1 MNIQKW
7 SFYLLILAFLY
18 SSPLF
23 SADQQ
28 EHPETKKEHGHESED
43 AHADGDIDIDIENE
57 KGKHE
62 GGHEEHDDK
71 ESHADG
77 GKEAHGDEEN
87 KVHLSAEQLRV
98 AGIVVVPLTLK
109 SIPIEIEAPGEIK
122 LNDYAS
128 SQVTPRI
135 EGQITARLVK
145 LGDHVKKGQPM
156 VTLSSA
162 PMAEAQAE
170 AIVAAKEWQRIKK
183 LGSQVVSEQAL
194 IESRINFQQTQAK
207 LLAYGMTPQQVEKQ
221 LKGSSTS
228 AADGS
233 FTLLSPQDGTV
244 IHDDFIVGKMID
256 AGDLLFEITD
266 ETTLWVEA
274 RVNPELVSGLVIGAS
289 GRVRFGG
296 QWIEGKVIQ
305 AHHDLDEKTRT
316 LGIRLEIP
324 NPNDHLHPG
333 QFVTARFEI
342 GKSRQEAL
350 ALPVEAVLRSPDG
363 DWQVFVEDKP
373 GEFEPKEV
381 EIVRELPELIVIEG
395 LAPGTRVVTKGAFF
409 VQSELAKSGFE
420 VHNH

>member
-43 AHADGDIDIDIENE
+43 AHADGDIENE

-156 VTLSSA
+156 VMLSSA

>member
-1 MNIQKW
+1 MKIQKW
-7 SFYLLILAFLY
+7 SFYLLIVAIFY
-18 SSPLF
+18 SNPLF
-23 SADQQ
+23 SADQHQ
-28 EHPETKKEHGHESED
+28 YAEASAEKERP
-43 AHADGDIDIDIENE
+43 
-57 KGKHE
+57 
-62 GGHEEHDDK
+62 HEEGESK
-71 ESHADG
+71 E
-77 GKEAHGDEEN
+77 EHGDEHDHEGDEDKETHGDEHGGEDEN
-87 KVHLSAEQLRV
+87 RVHLSEEQLRV
-98 AGIVVVPLTLK
+98 AGIVVETLTAK
-109 SIPIEIEAPGEIK
+109 IIPIEIEAPGEIK

-162 PMAEAQAE
+162 PMAEAQAK
-170 AIVAAKEWQRIKK
+170 AIVASMEWQRVKK
-183 LGSQVVSEQAL
+183 LGTQVVSEQTL
-194 IESRINFQQTQAK
+194 IESRINFQQSQAK
-207 LLAYGMTPQQVEKQ
+207 LLAYGMTKQQIAEQ

-244 IHDDFIVGKMID
+244 IHDDFIIGKMIA
-256 AGDLLFEITD
+256 AGDLLFKITD
-266 ETTLWVEA
+266 ESTLWVEA
-274 RVNPELVSGLVIGAS
+274 RVNPELVSGLVIGAP
-289 GRVRFGG
+289 GRVRFGN
-296 QWIEGKVIQ
+296 QWIDGKVIQ
-305 AHHDLDEKTRT
+305 AYHDLDKKTRT

-333 QFVTARFEI
+333 QFVIARFQV
-342 GKSRQEAL
+342 GDSRETAL
-350 ALPVEAVLRSPDG
+350 TLPVEAVLRSPDG
-363 DWQVFVEDKP
+363 DWRVFVEEKT

-381 EIVRELPELIVIEG
+381 EIVRKLPELIVIKG

>member
-43 AHADGDIDIDIENE
+43 AHADRDIENE

-156 VTLSSA
+156 VMLSSA
-162 PMAEAQAE
+162 PMSEAQAE

-207 LLAYGMTPQQVEKQ
+207 LLAYGMTEQQVEKQ
-221 LKGSSTS
+221 LQGSSAS

>member
-1 MNIQKW
+1 MKILKW
-7 SFYLLILAFLY
+7 VIYLLSVAIFY
-18 SSPLF
+18 SSPPL
-23 SADQQ
+23 SADQHQ
-28 EHPETKKEHGHESED
+28 DTNTSADNEHAHAEGQAKEEHADEHGNEVD
-43 AHADGDIDIDIENE
+43 AHGGEN
-57 KGKHE
+57 
-62 GGHEEHDDK
+62 
-71 ESHADG
+71 
-77 GKEAHGDEEN
+77 AHGDHEEES
-87 KVHLSAEQLRV
+87 VVRLTEEQMQV
-98 AGIVVVPLTLK
+98 AGIVVEALTLQNV
-109 SIPIEIEAPGEIK
+109 PIEVEAPGEIK

-162 PMAEAQAE
+162 PMAEAQAK
-170 AIVAAKEWQRIKK
+170 AIVASQAWQRIKK
-183 LGSQVVSEQAL
+183 LGTQVVSEQAL

-207 LLAYGMTPQQVEKQ
+207 LLAYGMTGEQVAKQ
-221 LKGSSTS
+221 LKGSGAS

-244 IHDDFIVGKMID
+244 IHDDFIVGKMIE

-266 ETTLWVEA
+266 ESTLWVEA
-274 RVNPELVSGLVIGAS
+274 RVNPELISGLVIGS
-289 GRVRFGG
+289 PGRVRFGSK
-296 QWIEGKVIQ
+296 WITGKVIQ

-333 QFVTARFEI
+333 QFVTARFQVGES
-342 GKSRQEAL
+342 GEAAL
-350 ALPVEAVLRSPDG
+350 TLPVEAVLRSPDG
-363 DWQVFVEDKP
+363 DWQVFIEENP
-373 GEFEPKEV
+373 GEFEPKEI
-381 EIVRELPELIVIEG
+381 EIVRQLPELIVIEG
-395 LAPGTRVVTKGAFF
+395 LEPGTRVATKGAFF